1 MLALGRQAKLTG
13 KDADAWAERLG
24 PERDSLRWAIEW
36 LAANG
41 DAEAALELA
50 AAVWRLWLRA
60 GAIAEGRTLLAAALD
75 PPGAPT
81 PARSRALYAEGLL
94 AFRAGDQVISQA
106 RNDEALRVAR
116 EIGDPEAEALA
127 LVGLSR
133 VALRAGEYDS
143 VRRFADEALR
153 ITRGLEREAQV
164 MPLHLLAAGT
174 RLSGDYERAT
184 ALYADSLALN
194 RELQDSGMVRTE
206 LHNLGHVS
214 LHRGD
219 VATAERFFAECSG
232 LRRGSKNPYDR
243 AMELLNGAALAFHRG
258 EREGATGVVAEVE
271 STLDREGIA
280 LDPDD
285 RFEVDWLRGRLASK

>member
-1 MLALGRQAKLTG
+1 MRADAERMLALGRQAKLTG

-50 AAVWRLWLRA
+50 AAVWRLS
-60 GAIAEGRTLLAAALD
+60 LLAGALD

-232 LRRGSKNPYDR
+232 LRRGSQNPYDR

-258 EREGATGVVAEVE
+258 ETEGATGVVAEVE

-285 RFEVDWLRGRLASK
+285 RFEVDWLRGR